1 MKGREMTLE
10 RQRMRGD
17 GDRQITT
24 SEEGKHVPAS
34 DTETDGWWSG
44 AEREG

>member
-34 DTETDGWWSG
+34 DTDGWWSG